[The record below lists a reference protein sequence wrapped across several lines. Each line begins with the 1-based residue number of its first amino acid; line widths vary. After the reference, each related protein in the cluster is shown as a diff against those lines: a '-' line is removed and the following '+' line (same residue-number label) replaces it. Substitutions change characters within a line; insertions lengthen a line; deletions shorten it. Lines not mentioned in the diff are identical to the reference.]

1 MKFDR
6 QSVKFYSIISDCKCF
21 LVLIFIGVIN
31 GKFGNLS
38 DPIAFGA
45 TLFGLEQKLLTIGC
59 ICCEGLFFKES
70 KT

>member
-6 QSVKFYSIISDCKCF
+6 QSVKLYSIISDCKCF

-45 TLFGLEQKLLTIGC
+45 TLFGLEQKLLRMY
-59 ICCEGLFFKES
+59 LL
-70 KT
+70 